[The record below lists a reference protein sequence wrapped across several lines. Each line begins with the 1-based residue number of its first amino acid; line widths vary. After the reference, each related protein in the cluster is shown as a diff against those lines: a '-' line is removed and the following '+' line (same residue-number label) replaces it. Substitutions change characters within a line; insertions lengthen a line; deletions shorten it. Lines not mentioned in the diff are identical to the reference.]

1 MFRLVRGGVVAADE
15 TVVEFEALSEDFVV
29 TPALARLL
37 VKLARR
43 HLEWEARQ
51 ATRQSQEENVA

>member
-1 MFRLVRGGVVAADE
+1 MLRLVQGGVVAADE
-15 TVVEFEALSEDFVV
+15 TLVEFEALSEDFVV

-51 ATRQSQEENVA
+51 AARQSQEENVA

>member
-1 MFRLVRGGVVAADE
+1 MAASE
-15 TVVEFEALSEDFVV
+15 PLIELEVLSEEFVV

-51 ATRQSQEENVA
+51 ANGSSQEEHVA

>member
-1 MFRLVRGGVVAADE
+1 MAADE
-15 TVVEFEALSEDFVV
+15 TLVEFEALSEDFVV

-51 ATRQSQEENVA
+51 AARQSQEENVA